1 MGDFGHYRL
10 KSDYTTVRKLRAV
23 QIGLTVGRI
32 DSEEPPKTTTYLV
45 RPDGFVV
52 TEAASRIH
60 KIKHSQAV
68 ELGMD
73 LRFVLSEFLREV
85 FEIVDAG
92 GRICAHQIEF
102 DGAIMAAELAR
113 AGLDMDTCERWNDLL
128 WSGLCSMNPFI
139 TEWTC
144 KSYRNGID
152 SYGNGTVDPLMPCSL
167 PAVAWT
173 LLAPHDDLLQEYHNA
188 GTDSRLC
195 WRVVKEYHFRMQQ
208 RDGAGIGAA

>member
-10 KSDYTTVRKLRAV
+10 KSVYTTVRKLSAV
-23 QIGLTVGRI
+23 QIGLTIGRI

-92 GRICAHQIEF
+92 GRI
-102 DGAIMAAELAR
+102 
-113 AGLDMDTCERWNDLL
+113 
-128 WSGLCSMNPFI
+128 
-139 TEWTC
+139 
-144 KSYRNGID
+144 
-152 SYGNGTVDPLMPCSL
+152 
-167 PAVAWT
+167 
-173 LLAPHDDLLQEYHNA
+173 
-188 GTDSRLC
+188 
-195 WRVVKEYHFRMQQ
+195 
-208 RDGAGIGAA
+208 